1 MKDIIFDDFSSAFG
15 LLKEVKKGTVQP
27 SGDKFIW
34 TCQKP
39 MTEAEK
45 KIVVMHTPFDQME
58 RPPCPLTPYKGRVI
72 HQETGDLDWCI
83 PDSKISLEAGYDRE
97 CVGVAKRNCKLHNEA
112 EYLGYSDWRLPT
124 IYELSIFED
133 QKLAELLGK
142 DKKKYWTSNKVK
154 TYGSN
159 DDSCGVLGYLGSQEI
174 IDQRF
179 HDSKKSWSSCGNYL
193 SFEGG
198 GYSDK
203 GEVILVRSRTVV
215 ELSGWSKELHEWAT
229 DNKVHMMPDTLDGM
243 MNLKELDL
251 HCTAETLP
259 DVFSNLVNLEYLK
272 MLTADYF
279 PEVVYQLPN
288 LKRLII
294 KAESLDEDEN
304 EDEDDNGDVSIK
316 DDISNLH
323 KLEEIKLVHCDIA
336 DIHENFY
343 QLTNLTSI
351 DFSDNYI
358 VEISESIQNLKKL
371 KSLKLKRN
379 DLKSLPDAIGEL
391 TELEKLEFCSHDI
404 KSLPESI
411 GKLKKLQK
419 IEINYSGL
427 TSLPQSIGELTELK
441 ELTIHSCDLKELP
454 ESMQKLEK
462 LENLDIAC
470 TEVAN
475 IPYWFVCLTNL
486 KLLIVSKSKVTEIPD
501 YLAFLPNLESVVV
514 HRIDYT
520 NIKINHELFRENGIK
535 IVKVRW

>member
-34 TCQKP
+34 SCQQA

-58 RPPCPLTPYKGRVI
+58 MPTCPLTLYKGRVI

-83 PDSKISLEAGYDRE
+83 PDSKIRLEAGYSRE
-97 CVGVAKRNCKLHNEA
+97 QVGVAKRICKLHNEA

-133 QKLAELLGK
+133 QELAELLGK
-142 DKKKYWTSNKVK
+142 DKKKYWTSNKVE

-159 DDSCGVLGYLGSQEI
+159 YDDGCGVLGYLGSQRI
-174 IDQRF
+174 INQRY

-198 GYSDK
+198 GYSDD

-251 HCTAETLP
+251 CTSAKSLP
-259 DVFSNLVNLEYLK
+259 DVFSNLVNLEYIEMRL
-272 MLTADYF
+272 ADCF

-288 LKRLII
+288 LKRLMI
-294 KAESLDEDEN
+294 STGSFNFN
-304 EDEDDNGDVSIK
+304 ENGDVSIE
-316 DDISNLH
+316 DVISNLH
-323 KLEEIKLVHCDIA
+323 NLEEIKVEGCEVI

-343 QLTNLTSI
+343 QLTKLTSI
-351 DFSDNYI
+351 DFTNNNI

-371 KSLKLKRN
+371 KSLKLARN

-391 TELEKLEFCSHDI
+391 SELETLEFSSRDI
-404 KSLPESI
+404 RSLPESI

-419 IEINYSGL
+419 IESYFSGL
-427 TSLPQSIGELTELK
+427 SSLPQSIGELTKLK
-441 ELTIHSCDLKELP
+441 ELTINNCDLKELP

-462 LENLDIAC
+462 LEKLMITNTAF
-470 TEVAN
+470 EN
-475 IPYWFVCLTNL
+475 IPCWFVCLTNL
-486 KLLIVSKSKVTEIPD
+486 KFLSVAKSKVTEIPD
-501 YLAFLPNLESVVV
+501 WLAFLPNLERVVV
-514 HRIDYT
+514 HHSDFR
-520 NIKINHELFRENGIK
+520 NIKVNHELFKENGIK
-535 IVKVRW
+535 IGTATF